1 MKETPRNPRL
11 RAMTTAF
18 DRKTIALNVV
28 EHQTLIF
35 RSFEDIVRF
44 MNCLCQP
51 SYETLI
57 VDFTNPESVLVTW
70 TKRLR
75 EVDVGRHWT

>member
-35 RSFEDIVRF
+35 RSFVDCQDIVRF
-44 MNCLCQP
+44 MNCPCQP

-57 VDFTNPESVLVTW
+57 VVDSVYTKGHNNSHGTLGPE
-70 TKRLR
+70 
-75 EVDVGRHWT
+75 